1 MRLRLIG
8 ASLAAVTALGLVA
21 AGCSSGGSSSG
32 SSNSSGSS
40 SSGGHVTLTYWNG
53 FTGPDEPAVKA
64 LVAKFNQTH
73 KNITINMSIMPW
85 DTFYTKLLP
94 AFAASSA
101 PDIAAMDT
109 QQLPQYAQKNVF
121 APLTSY
127 YSNSANG
134 TSSLVSAA
142 VAGTKVHG
150 TAYGVPVNFAPMML
164 YWNKT
169 LFKKAGLSG
178 PPANWAQW
186 QADAVKLSK
195 GGKSPQYGIA
205 LAENNTIPMWPVL
218 MWENG
223 GGVTNADATKSMLSS
238 AGTVGAVD
246 QWSKLVIKD
255 GIAPKNITGAEADSL
270 FTAQKAA
277 MEMNGPWAT
286 TGYQTAKV
294 KFGLAPIPAG
304 PKKTVTLADVTSMSV
319 NAKDSPAK
327 IAAAETFFTWWN
339 SKSSQTYYAVH
350 TGFVPTNT
358 TVTAADLAANPDVA
372 DFQSVSKTSQPYNL
386 GTQFTNVETNT
397 WEPAI
402 EKILQGAS
410 VTSTLNSANTQ
421 ANGYLGG

>member
-8 ASLAAVTALGLVA
+8 ASLAAATALGLVA
-21 AGCSSGGSSSG
+21 AGCSSGGSSPG
-32 SSNSSGSS
+32 SSGSS
-40 SSGGHVTLTYWNG
+40 GSASSGGHVTLTYWNG

-85 DTFYTKLLP
+85 DVFYEKLLP
-94 AFAASSA
+94 AFAAGNG

-109 QQLPQYAQKNVF
+109 EQLPQYAAKGVF

-127 YSNSANG
+127 YGNSANN
-134 TSSLVSAA
+134 TSSLVGAA
-142 VAGTKVHG
+142 VSATKVKG
-150 TAYGVPVNFAPMML
+150 TEYAVPANFATMLL

-169 LFKKAGLSG
+169 LFKQAGLSG
-178 PPANWAQW
+178 PPTTWAQW

-195 GGKSPQYGIA
+195 GGSSPQYGLA

-218 MWENG
+218 IWDNG
-223 GGVTNADATKSMLSS
+223 GGVTNSDATKSMLSNPATIS
-238 AGTVGAVD
+238 AVE
-246 QWSKLVIKD
+246 QWSKLIIKD

-286 TGYQTAKV
+286 TGYASAKV
-294 KFGLAPIPAG
+294 NFGLAPVPAG
-304 PKKTVTLADVTSMSV
+304 PKQSLTLADAVGMSV
-319 NAKDSPAK
+319 NAKDTPAK

-339 SKSSQTYYAVH
+339 SASTQTYYAVH

-358 TVTAADLAANPDVA
+358 SVTASDLTANPDVA
-372 DFQSVSKTSQPYNL
+372 DFQKVSTNAQAYLL
-386 GTQFTNVETNT
+386 GTQYTNIETNT

-402 EKILQGAS
+402 EKILEGAPVS
-410 VTSTLNSANTQ
+410 STLSGANAQ
-421 ANGYLGG
+421 VNGYLGG

>member
-8 ASLAAVTALGLVA
+8 ASLAAATTLAVVA
-21 AGCSSGGSSSG
+21 AGCSSGGSSS
-32 SSNSSGSS
+32 SSSSSGSS
-40 SSGGHVTLTYWNG
+40 GHVTLTYWNG

-73 KNITINMSIMPW
+73 PNITIKMTIMPW
-85 DTFYTKLLP
+85 DVFYEKLLP
-94 AFAASSA
+94 AYAAGNG
-101 PDIAAMDT
+101 PDVVAMDT
-109 QQLPQYAQKNVF
+109 QQLPQYAAKNVF

-127 YSNSANG
+127 YSNSANNTG
-134 TSSLVSAA
+134 SLVSAA
-142 VAGTKVHG
+142 TDATKVKG
-150 TAYGVPVNFAPMML
+150 TQYAVPANFAPLML

-169 LFKKAGLSG
+169 LFSKAGLSG

-195 GGKSPQYGIA
+195 GGSSPQYGIA
-205 LAENNTIPMWPVL
+205 LAENNTIAMWPIL

-223 GGVTNADATKSMLSS
+223 GGVTNSDATKSMLSDP
-238 AGTVGAVD
+238 GTMSAVD

-294 KFGLAPIPAG
+294 DFGLAPIPAG
-304 PKKTVTLADVTSMSV
+304 PKKTVTLADVVGMSV
-319 NAKDSPAK
+319 NAKDSPAQQT
-327 IAAAETFFTWWN
+327 AAETFFTWW
-339 SKSSQTYYAVH
+339 STVSSQTYYAVH

-358 TVTAADLAANPDVA
+358 GVTAADLKANPDVA
-372 DFQSVSKTSQPYNL
+372 DFQSVSKSAQAYEL
-386 GTQFTNVETNT
+386 GTQYTNVETNT

-402 EKILQGAS
+402 EKILQGAP
-410 VTSTLNSANTQ
+410 VTSTLNAANTQ
-421 ANGYLGG
+421 VNGYLGG

>member
-8 ASLAAVTALGLVA
+8 ASLAAATALGLVA
-21 AGCSSGGSSSG
+21 AGCSSGGT
-32 SSNSSGSS
+32 SSGSS
-40 SSGGHVTLTYWNG
+40 SSSSGSSGHVTLTYWNG

-73 KNITINMSIMPW
+73 KNITIKMSIMPW
-85 DTFYTKLLP
+85 DVFYEKLLP
-94 AFAASSA
+94 AFAAGNG

-109 QQLPQYAQKNVF
+109 QQLPQYAAKNVF

-127 YSNSANG
+127 YSNSSNH
-134 TSSLVSAA
+134 TSALVSAA
-142 VAGTKVHG
+142 TSGTKVRG
-150 TAYGVPVNFAPMML
+150 TQYAVSANFAPLML

-169 LFKKAGLSG
+169 LFTKAGLSG

-246 QWSKLVIKD
+246 QWSKLVIKN

-286 TGYQTAKV
+286 TGYQTAGV

-304 PKKTVTLADVTSMSV
+304 PKKTITLADIVGMSV
-319 NAKDSPAK
+319 NAKDSPAQVT
-327 IAAAETFFTWWN
+327 AAETFFTWWN
-339 SKSSQTYYAVH
+339 STSSQTYYAVH
-350 TGFVPTNT
+350 TGFVPTT
-358 TVTAADLAANPDVA
+358 TDVTAADLKANPDVA
-372 DFQSVSKTSQPYNL
+372 DFQSVSKMAQPYNL
-386 GTQFTNVETNT
+386 GTQYTNVETNT

-402 EKILQGAS
+402 EKILQGAP
-410 VTSTLNSANTQ
+410 VNSTLNGANTQ

>member
-8 ASLAAVTALGLVA
+8 ASLAAATALGLVA
-21 AGCSSGGSSSG
+21 AGCSSGGT
-32 SSNSSGSS
+32 SSGSS
-40 SSGGHVTLTYWNG
+40 SSSSGSSGHVTLTYWNG

-73 KNITINMSIMPW
+73 KNITIKMSIMPW
-85 DTFYTKLLP
+85 DVFYEKLLP
-94 AFAASSA
+94 AFAAGNG

-109 QQLPQYAQKNVF
+109 QQLPQYAAKNVF

-127 YSNSANG
+127 YSNSANH

-142 VAGTKVHG
+142 VSATKVHG
-150 TAYGVPVNFAPMML
+150 TEYAVPANFAPLML

-169 LFKKAGLSG
+169 LFSRAGLSG

-205 LAENNTIPMWPVL
+205 LAENNTIPMWPIL

-246 QWSKLVIKD
+246 QWSKLVIKN
-255 GIAPKNITGAEADSL
+255 GIAPRNITGAEADSL

-286 TGYQTAKV
+286 TGYQTAGV

-304 PKKTVTLADVTSMSV
+304 PKKTVTLADVVGMSV
-319 NAKDSPAK
+319 NAKDSPAQVT
-327 IAAAETFFTWWN
+327 AAETFFTWWN
-339 SKSSQTYYAVH
+339 STSSQTYYAVH
-350 TGFVPTNT
+350 TGFVPTT
-358 TVTAADLAANPDVA
+358 TGVTAADLKANPDVA
-372 DFQSVSKTSQPYNL
+372 DFQSVSKMAQPYNL
-386 GTQFTNVETNT
+386 GTQYTNVETNT

-410 VTSTLNSANTQ
+410 VNATLNGANTQ
-421 ANGYLGG
+421 VNGYLGG

>member
-8 ASLAAVTALGLVA
+8 ASLAAATTLAVVA
-21 AGCSSGGSSSG
+21 AGCSSGGSSS
-32 SSNSSGSS
+32 SSSSSGSS
-40 SSGGHVTLTYWNG
+40 GHVTLTYWNG

-73 KNITINMSIMPW
+73 PNITIKMTIMPW
-85 DTFYTKLLP
+85 DVFYEKLLP
-94 AFAASSA
+94 AYAANNG
-101 PDIAAMDT
+101 PDIVAMDT
-109 QQLPQYAQKNVF
+109 QQLPQYAVKNVF

-127 YSNSANG
+127 YSNSANNTG
-134 TSSLVSAA
+134 SLVSAA
-142 VAGTKVHG
+142 TDATKVKG
-150 TAYGVPVNFAPMML
+150 TQYAVPANFAPLML

-169 LFKKAGLSG
+169 LFAKAGLSG
-178 PPANWAQW
+178 PPTNWAQW

-195 GGKSPQYGIA
+195 GGSSPQYGIA
-205 LAENNTIPMWPVL
+205 LAENNTIAMWPIL

-223 GGVTNADATKSMLSS
+223 GGVTNSDATKSMLSDPATIS
-238 AGTVGAVD
+238 AVE

-294 KFGLAPIPAG
+294 NFGLAPIPAG
-304 PKKTVTLADVTSMSV
+304 PKKTVTLADVVGMSV
-319 NAKDSPAK
+319 NAKDSPAQQT
-327 IAAAETFFTWWN
+327 AAETFFTWW
-339 SKSSQTYYAVH
+339 STVSSQTYYAVH

-358 TVTAADLAANPDVA
+358 GVTAADLKANPDVA
-372 DFQSVSKTSQPYNL
+372 DFQSVSKSAQAYEL
-386 GTQFTNVETNT
+386 GTQYTNVETNT

-402 EKILQGAS
+402 EKILQGAPVS
-410 VTSTLNSANTQ
+410 STLNAANTQ
-421 ANGYLGG
+421 VNGYLGG

>member
-8 ASLAAVTALGLVA
+8 ASLAAATALSLVA
-21 AGCSSGGSSSG
+21 AGCSSGGSSG
-32 SSNSSGSS
+32 SSSSSSGSS
-40 SSGGHVTLTYWNG
+40 GHVTLTYWNG

-64 LVAKFNQTH
+64 LVNKFNQTH
-73 KNITINMSIMPW
+73 KNITINMTIMPW
-85 DTFYTKLLP
+85 DVFYEKLLP
-94 AFAASSA
+94 AYAAGTG
-101 PDIAAMDT
+101 PDMVAMDT
-109 QQLPQYAQKNVF
+109 QQLPQYAAKGVF

-127 YSNSANG
+127 YSASAND

-142 VAGTKVHG
+142 TDATEVKGTQY
-150 TAYGVPVNFAPMML
+150 AVPANFAPLML

-169 LFKKAGLSG
+169 LFAKAGLSG
-178 PPANWAQW
+178 PPTNWAQW

-195 GGKSPQYGIA
+195 GGASPQYGIA
-205 LAENNTIPMWPVL
+205 LAENNTIAMWPIL
-218 MWENG
+218 LWENG
-223 GGVTNADATKSMLSS
+223 GGVTNADATKGMLSDP
-238 AGTVGAVD
+238 GTISAVD

-294 KFGLAPIPAG
+294 DFGLAPIPAG
-304 PKKTVTLADVTSMSV
+304 PKKSVTLADVVGMSV

-327 IAAAETFFTWWN
+327 QAAAETFFTWWN
-339 SKSSQTYYAVH
+339 SASSQTYYAVH

-358 TVTAADLAANPDVA
+358 GVTAADLAANPDVA
-372 DFQSVSKTSQPYNL
+372 DFQSVSKSAQAYEL
-386 GTQFTNVETNT
+386 GTQYTDVETNT

-402 EKILQGAS
+402 EKILQGSS
-410 VTSTLNSANTQ
+410 VTSILSAANTQ
-421 ANGYLGG
+421 VNSYLGG